1 MASASRPSGVSRMKS
16 ASCVC
21 MRGYT
26 FRMRLMLWLTV
37 IGSIG
42 GIALYFWKAR
52 ERWKEKQ
59 RESEARFAEMM
70 GQLKPAVAP
79 VPMKV
84 EAPEQRLLFDAAGK
98 AAEAGEPALSIQL
111 YARLLARYPDT
122 QLAAQARSA
131 VESQKK
137 KLAKA

>member
-1 MASASRPSGVSRMKS
+1 
-16 ASCVC
+16 

-26 FRMRLMLWLTV
+26 FRMRLLLWFTV
-37 IGSIG
+37 IGAIG
-42 GIALYFWKAR
+42 GIALWFWKAR
-52 ERWKEKQ
+52 ERWKDKQ
-59 RESEARFAEMM
+59 RESEQRFAEMM
-70 GQLKPAVAP
+70 AQLKPTVAP
-79 VPMKV
+79 TLVKV

-98 AAEAGEPALSIQL
+98 AAAAGEPVLSIQL

-122 QLAAQARSA
+122 QFAAQAKAA